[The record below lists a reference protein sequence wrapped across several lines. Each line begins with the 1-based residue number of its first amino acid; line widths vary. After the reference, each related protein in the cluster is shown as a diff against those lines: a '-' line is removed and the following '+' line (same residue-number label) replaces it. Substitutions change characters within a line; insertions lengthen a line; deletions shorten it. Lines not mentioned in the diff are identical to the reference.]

1 MFEKVNCKDSESKIS
16 CKAIAKMI
24 GWKHVIYDDV
34 MKTDDGIIIH
44 IHDKRITSKCPCC
57 GKRSSHVHS
66 YYYRTMTTLSLHGQ
80 RVKIV
85 AETRRY
91 KCENPKC
98 NRKTFA
104 SQIDGVT
111 ERYSRMTLE
120 ARHYLEGLLVHVP
133 ATVGSIQSTM
143 SGMPISASTALRMIY
158 GINPKIDYSSIRRIC
173 IDDFAFRKGQRYR
186 TMIVDAD
193 TGLPV
198 EVVCSRD
205 ERDVTK
211 ALEKYKKANII
222 SRDRAGAYYKAIRK
236 ARPHAK
242 QVADRFHLVMN
253 CGDHMEKALKH
264 NIQTI
269 KQEISKYT
277 NSPPVSQAESLYAPP
292 SLEETERFNKVKAL
306 RARGWSYDRIA
317 GEVNS
322 SRRAVTEICNSEIPH
337 GRKVTT
343 PKMILP
349 YIDIIENSIENGLS
363 YTDIRKSI
371 LDHGGNI
378 SIKALSLG
386 MKKMY
391 PQYKLHRG
399 RYAKGCT
406 RKGLININE
415 GRQLRLLTSGRMHIY
430 LANPDYGID
439 KKTGECSEEHTL
451 AEKLIASST
460 TLLHLRDF
468 NIRFRNIL
476 KGNSSE
482 DLYKWIERYSKS
494 PYGDVVSFVK
504 SVQRDISPIK
514 NAIKY
519 SISNGLIEGL
529 NNKMKYIKRSMY
541 GRASDRLLWIKIF
554 QTCLT

>member
-1 MFEKVNCKDSESKIS
+1 
-16 CKAIAKMI
+16 
-24 GWKHVIYDDV
+24 
-34 MKTDDGIIIH
+34 
-44 IHDKRITSKCPCC
+44 
-57 GKRSSHVHS
+57 
-66 YYYRTMTTLSLHGQ
+66 
-80 RVKIV
+80 
-85 AETRRY
+85 
-91 KCENPKC
+91 
-98 NRKTFA
+98 
-104 SQIDGVT
+104 
-111 ERYSRMTLE
+111 
-120 ARHYLEGLLVHVP
+120 
-133 ATVGSIQSTM
+133 
-143 SGMPISASTALRMIY
+143 
-158 GINPKIDYSSIRRIC
+158 
-173 IDDFAFRKGQRYR
+173 
-186 TMIVDAD
+186 
-193 TGLPV
+193 
-198 EVVCSRD
+198 
-205 ERDVTK
+205 
-211 ALEKYKKANII
+211 
-222 SRDRAGAYYKAIRK
+222 
-236 ARPHAK
+236 
-242 QVADRFHLVMN
+242 
-253 CGDHMEKALKH
+253 
-264 NIQTI
+264 
-269 KQEISKYT
+269 
-277 NSPPVSQAESLYAPP
+277 
-292 SLEETERFNKVKAL
+292 
-306 RARGWSYDRIA
+306 
-317 GEVNS
+317 
-322 SRRAVTEICNSEIPH
+322 
-337 GRKVTT
+337 
-343 PKMILP
+343 MILP

-406 RKGLININE
+406 RKGLINIYE

-439 KKTGECSEEHTL
+439 KQTGACSEEHTL

-529 NNKMKYIKRSMY
+529 NNKMKCIKRSMY